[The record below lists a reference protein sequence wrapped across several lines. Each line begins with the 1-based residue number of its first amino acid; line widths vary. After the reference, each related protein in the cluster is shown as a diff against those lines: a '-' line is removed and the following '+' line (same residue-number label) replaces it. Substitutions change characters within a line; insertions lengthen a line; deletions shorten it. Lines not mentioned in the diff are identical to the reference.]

1 MTVFDVINRALSENQ
16 QNVIDLTNP
25 DYEAQP
31 LDLQINQRVKFKV
44 TIDISRA
51 DISNEGLIWSNDTYG
66 LWDDFDWADDDP
78 LSYSVMEEIVSDGFN
93 QNGVDDLINNTKTIW
108 GYMAYGSGEVDDDD
122 LTLESEI
129 ARLDS
134 PYTNVTD
141 NYFEQKYIMDEDTSN
156 GNLISELGLAT
167 AATGN
172 ISSTELP
179 YPLDK
184 NNRVYA
190 AYHIRTYMSN
200 F

>member
-190 AYHIRTYMSN
+190 SYHLRTYMSN